1 MSCFGTNPVISHE
14 WKNNGILLK
23 VYVIFHRFCI
33 DTLYIRAVCSHL
45 YLYFAGV
52 VHIIYKSGVFH
63 TRIFIFQDTLYTRAC
78 VSHVYP
84 YFAGGVHIINK
95 WNVFHT
101 CIFILQVMTISKYK
115 TLYTIL
121 LIFVIVSTGH
131 SYTIQSTLCEARCET
146 ATPYLR
152 TLKAL
157 WHRMSKR
164 IGRQSEYICNI
175 KPIETSIWGDR
186 LSPTISPRGGK
197 WTHKTSLIRTL
208 FSLKCQY

>member
-1 MSCFGTNPVISHE
+1 MCFTRVSLFFRTH
-14 WKNNGILLK
+14 
-23 VYVIFHRFCI
+23 
-33 DTLYIRAVCSHL
+33 YIQER
-45 YLYFAGV
+45 
-52 VHIIYKSGVFH
+52 
-63 TRIFIFQDTLYTRAC
+63 C
-78 VSHVYP
+78 VSHVYL

-175 KPIETSIWGDR
+175 KPIETSIWGDV
-186 LSPTISPRGGK
+186 LV
-197 WTHKTSLIRTL
+197 LL
-208 FSLKCQY
+208 FRQEVGNEPIKLV